1 MAEARRG
8 SGGPVLALVVMFL
21 ASVIVACSSTIAT
34 PTTGLEVSCA
44 TFEAEGAAAPLERD
58 LAVGNGQTFTV
69 TLCSNPSTGFSWEEP
84 TAEGDR
90 SVESVER
97 SILQT
102 VGGPP
107 GEAGQERFTFRATAP
122 GTTVLHFVYSQPWE
136 GGTKG
141 AWRLDLTV
149 TVT

>member
-1 MAEARRG
+1 MLFAV
-8 SGGPVLALVVMFL
+8 VLAGIL
-21 ASVIVACSSTIAT
+21 AACSSTIA
-34 PTTGLEVSCA
+34 PPSAGVEVTCA
-44 TFEAEGAAAPLERD
+44 MFEAAGADAPLERD
-58 LAVGNGQTFTV
+58 LAVGDDQTFTV

-84 TAEGDR
+84 TAEGDH
-90 SVESVER
+90 SVELVER

-107 GEAGQERFTFRATAP
+107 GEAGQERFTFRATAA
-122 GTTVLHFVYSQPWE
+122 GTTVLHFVYSQPWD

-141 AWRLDLTV
+141 AWRLDLTA

>member
-1 MAEARRG
+1 MFE
-8 SGGPVLALVVMFL
+8 SDGG
-21 ASVIVACSSTIAT
+21 
-34 PTTGLEVSCA
+34 
-44 TFEAEGAAAPLERD
+44 AAPLERD
-58 LAVGNGQTFTV
+58 LAVGNGLTFKI

-90 SVESVER
+90 SVELVER
-97 SILQT
+97 GVNQT

-107 GEAGQERFTFRATAP
+107 GEAGEEWFTFRATAP

-149 TVT
+149 VVT